1 MARVLLT
8 GLLLGWAYAWASPVV
23 YRPDSRP
30 GFWLGSVH
38 GALMPMALPS
48 LLMGKDVPIYAPNSQ
63 GRLYKVGYIAGINLC
78 GLIVFGAAFWQ
89 PRPPHPG
96 GGDPETVS
104 KPK

>member
-48 LLMGKDVPIYAPNSQ
+48 LLMGKDVPIYAQNSQ

-89 PRPPHPG
+89 PKPPHPG
-96 GGDPETVS
+96 AGEPAS
-104 KPK
+104 RSSQ